1 MIKVLHIVT
10 AFPRSDDEDS
20 MTPWLIALI
29 QELERQGVENTVLA
43 PSYKGLGD
51 QKVFGIDVRRY
62 RYFFRKWEDLTHDEA
77 TPVRLA
83 RKPWYLLWVP
93 FMLSAGRRAVKKIL
107 KREHFDIVHI
117 HWPIPMAF
125 VGAPAFRKMPTILH
139 FYTAETSIIRRFP
152 IIKPFF
158 RKYIRDADEV
168 IALTSYGAKQAQSV
182 YNRPIKIVPYGNIFS
197 EKMPSIKFPE
207 SDRPKRILFVGRLV
221 ERKGVEYLVR
231 AMPKILSEID
241 AELIVVGSGAILD
254 ELKSLAEKIGV
265 GEKVHFTG
273 LVPAEEKE
281 RYYKTCDVFVL
292 PACIDRHGDTEGQGV
307 VLLEALSYGKPL
319 VASAVGGIVDL
330 VKDER
335 TGLLV
340 PEKDPDAL
348 ADAITRIL
356 TDKELYIKLARDG
369 YDFAL
374 KNFSLSA
381 VGKSVVEIYER
392 ILSNRK

>member
-29 QELERQGVENTVLA
+29 QELERQGVKNTVLA
-43 PSYKGLGD
+43 PSYKGLGN
-51 QKVFGIDVRRY
+51 QTVFGIEVRRY

-125 VGAPAFRKMPTILH
+125 VGAPAFGKMPVVFRFYSAEIVLAKRYPKI
-139 FYTAETSIIRRFP
+139 FSFFLKRYINKADAISSNSSYTASL
-152 IIKPFF
+152 IKNF
-158 RKYIRDADEV
+158 RADVEV
-168 IALTSYGAKQAQSV
+168 IPDANFFPNATPK
-182 YNRPIKIVPYGNIFS
+182 FS
-197 EKMPSIKFPE
+197 EPLNNT
-207 SDRPKRILFVGRLV
+207 PKKILFVGRIV

-231 AMPKILSEID
+231 AMPKILSRID

-254 ELKSLAEKIGV
+254 ELKSLAKKIGV

-273 LVPAEEKE
+273 LVSAEEKE

-292 PACIDRHGDTEGQGV
+292 PACFDRHGDTEGLGV
-307 VLLEALSYGKPL
+307 VLLEALAYGKP
-319 VASAVGGIVDL
+319 VIASNVGGIPDI
-330 VKDER
+330 VKDEK

-348 ADAITRIL
+348 ADAIVRIL

-392 ILSNRK
+392 ILNNRK